1 MANSS
6 STLTTKIKL
15 PKIISLSGCQA
26 AISMKPSDSEMLQ
39 LIPTTTYK
47 VTLHQT
53 KTDIRTGSFSQISEN
68 YLIESKSAKSR
79 ESSFTT
85 NSFDTEM
92 IQLRNSIET
101 KLSKSIS
108 FFQGIYAGMALLFTI
123 TLNLSSSVS
132 RELVRVEDQ
141 SIRVISLLTTLGSF
155 FSAIRAYDR
164 RKLTNKHRPIHKTTW
179 YIIINRLTIQMPGP
193 EHPINDMYN

>member
-15 PKIISLSGCQA
+15 PKIISLSGRPA
-26 AISMKPSDSEMLQ
+26 AISMKPSDSEMRQ

-47 VTLHQT
+47 VTLRQT

-92 IQLRNSIET
+92 I
-101 KLSKSIS
+101 
-108 FFQGIYAGMALLFTI
+108 
-123 TLNLSSSVS
+123 
-132 RELVRVEDQ
+132 
-141 SIRVISLLTTLGSF
+141 
-155 FSAIRAYDR
+155 
-164 RKLTNKHRPIHKTTW
+164 
-179 YIIINRLTIQMPGP
+179 
-193 EHPINDMYN
+193 